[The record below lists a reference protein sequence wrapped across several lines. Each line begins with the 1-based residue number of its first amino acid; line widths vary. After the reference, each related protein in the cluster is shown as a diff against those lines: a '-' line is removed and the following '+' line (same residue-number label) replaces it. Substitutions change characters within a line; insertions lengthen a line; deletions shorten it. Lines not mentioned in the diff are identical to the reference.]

1 MPQPPRSLRLALPAG
16 IFALALAVRLAY
28 LVQMQASPCFDVPL
42 MDADYHDRW
51 ARMIAGGEWLGEA
64 VFFRAPLYP
73 SFLGALYSL
82 FGPDYALVRGVQFT
96 LGALTCVLL
105 YLLGARI
112 GGRPV
117 GVVAGVM
124 AALYGPFVYFE
135 GELLLPVLEALFAA
149 ALLLCLS
156 WALPSGAQT
165 PARPAAWWPPW
176 LLAGLCIGLFAVTR
190 PNILAFIPVLLGYM
204 ILRLGWRRAARAGAV
219 CCLATALC
227 ILPVT
232 LHNWVV
238 GGDLVLISSQG
249 GVNFYIGNNPRSDG
263 TTAVVPGTRA
273 TWWGGYRDVIHIAE
287 RAQGRELRPS
297 EVSSYWS
304 RRAREFI
311 TSQPGAWLKLTG
323 KKLLLFWYGHEIPNN
338 LEIYPATWFSPV
350 LRALLWEW
358 GPVRFPFGLVAPL
371 GLAGLALAVAR
382 RKQELTAPIL
392 FLAVYSLTVVA
403 FFVCA
408 RFRIPCL
415 LPLIV
420 LAAYGVVEAPRLMRL
435 RQGRALALPLVVL
448 IAAGFVANHDFFG
461 RGQVDLAKTHLDFAA
476 CYQQKDQLKE
486 AEREYRLAVS
496 HQPTRVEPRQGLAM
510 CLLEQG
516 RLDEARQLLEEV
528 LRREPSRW
536 EALVGMG
543 DVLSKQERF
552 EEALG
557 HYRQAIAVDPLGSEA
572 YARLAA
578 ALRSLGRD
586 DEAAAALAQGY
597 RGRPG
602 DELIALQL
610 AELAFDEGDYAE
622 AARLARTVLTRA
634 PDAIRPRLILA
645 RAHANLGETNEAMR
659 FAREVLAAQPEN
671 AEALIVLGTCL
682 WRLGRLDAAIEAL
695 ERAVALAPDA
705 ADAWSVLGASY
716 AYRNELDKAVE
727 ACTRALELNPDDV
740 QARFVRAGCLYDL
753 GRREEA
759 ARECRDILRRMPDF
773 TPAAGLLQQI
783 EKDAQ

>member
-1 MPQPPRSLRLALPAG
+1 MLRPPRSLRLAVPAG

-42 MDADYHDRW
+42 MDAEYHDRW
-51 ARMIAGGEWLGEA
+51 ARMIAGGDWLGEE

-73 SFLGALYSL
+73 YFLGLLYAL
-82 FGPDYALVRGVQFT
+82 FGADYTLVRGVQFA

-105 YLLGARI
+105 YLLGSRV
-112 GGRPV
+112 GGRSV
-117 GVVAGVM
+117 GVVAGVI
-124 AALYGPFVYFE
+124 AALYGPFIYFE

-149 ALLLCLS
+149 AALLSLS
-156 WALPSGAQT
+156 WALPSGGQSG
-165 PARPAAWWPPW
+165 ARPGAWWLPW
-176 LLAGLCIGLFAVTR
+176 LLAGLCTGLFAVTR
-190 PNILAFIPVLLGYM
+190 PNILAFVPVLLGYM
-204 ILRLGWRRAARAGAV
+204 VVRLGWRMAARAGAV

-232 LHNWVV
+232 VRNWVV

-287 RAQGRELRPS
+287 RAEGRKLRPS

-311 TSQPGAWLKLTG
+311 TGQPGAWLKLTG
-323 KKLLLFWYGHEIPNN
+323 KKLVLFWYGHEIPNN
-338 LEIYPATWFSPV
+338 LEIYPATWFSSV

-371 GLAGLALAVAR
+371 GLAGLALAVVR
-382 RKQELTAPIL
+382 RRQELAALIL
-392 FLAVYSLTVVA
+392 FVVVYSLTVVG

-408 RFRIPCL
+408 RFRIPCV

-420 LAAYGVVEAPRLMRL
+420 LAAYGVVEGVRLVRAG
-435 RQGRALALPLVVL
+435 QGRTLAAPLAVLVV
-448 IAAGFVANHDFFG
+448 AGFVANHDFFG

-476 CYQQKDQLKE
+476 CYTQKGQLE
-486 AEREYRLAVS
+486 AAEGEYRLAVS

-516 RLDEARQLLEEV
+516 RVDEARELFEEV
-528 LRREPSRW
+528 LRIEPSRW

-552 EEALG
+552 EEALDY
-557 HYRQAIAVDPLGSEA
+557 YRHAISVDPLGSEA
-572 YARLAA
+572 YARLAVV
-578 ALRSLGRD
+578 LRNLGRD

-597 RGRPG
+597 RGAPG
-602 DELIALQL
+602 DEAIALQMS
-610 AELAFDEGDYAE
+610 ELALDEGDYAE
-622 AARLARTVLTRA
+622 VIRLAQTVLSRA
-634 PDAIRPRLILA
+634 PEAIQPRLILA
-645 RAHANLGETNEAMR
+645 RAHANRGEMNDAMR
-659 FAREVLAAQPEN
+659 FAREVLAARPDD
-671 AEALIVLGTCL
+671 AEALTVLGTCL
-682 WRLGRLDAAIEAL
+682 WQVGRLDAAIEAL
-695 ERAVALAPDA
+695 RHAVALAPDA
-705 ADAWSVLGASY
+705 ADAWSALGASY
-716 AYRNELDKAVE
+716 AYRSQLDKAVE

-753 GRREEA
+753 GRHEEA
-759 ARECRDILRRMPDF
+759 AGECRDILRRMPDF
-773 TPAAGLLQQI
+773 APAAGLLQQI
-783 EKDAQ
+783 EKQAQ